1 VKWEEDISMN
11 RSSLALS
18 IAIPASTTARGPLA
32 ASPVRD
38 GDPRRASRGSRTAGL
53 AIALA
58 TCGVVAFVGWI
69 LVTGVLDLE
78 PSAAAARV
86 AAPACDTSSCMT
98 ASASASRPLPREWR
112 WERKAVE
119 FKHMYRK

>member
-1 VKWEEDISMN
+1 MN

-32 ASPVRD
+32 ASPARD
-38 GDPRRASRGSRTAGL
+38 GDPRRASRGSRIATL
-53 AIALA
+53 ALA
-58 TCGVVAFVGWI
+58 TCGVVAFAGWI

-78 PSAAAARV
+78 PSAAATRV